1 MRMEQKVSEL
11 ENTLSEVWMLIGDSL
26 DTSTQKISGR
36 YPTDERTDREARTKY
51 LMM

>member
-36 YPTDERTDREARTKY
+36 IQQMNGQTGKLGRSI
-51 LMM
+51 